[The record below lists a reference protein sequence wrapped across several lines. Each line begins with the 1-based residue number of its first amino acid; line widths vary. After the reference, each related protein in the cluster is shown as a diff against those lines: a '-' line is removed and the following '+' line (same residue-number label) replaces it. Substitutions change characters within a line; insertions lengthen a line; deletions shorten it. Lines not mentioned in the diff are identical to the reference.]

1 MLAVLGKPRATISD
15 HAPRILTIR
24 IDPDKI
30 GKVIGPGGKGIKRIE
45 AETGANIEIE
55 EDGTVLIS
63 CVDRKGA
70 ETARDEVLKV
80 TEEVQIGRLYTGKV
94 VGIRDF
100 GAFIEVLPGTD
111 GLCHVSELAD
121 GYVKQVSDVVQLGD
135 TVRVKVIAID
145 DQGRVKLSRKQAL
158 KEESE
163 QTAPSA

>member
-1 MLAVLGKPRATISD
+1 
-15 HAPRILTIR
+15 
-24 IDPDKI
+24 
-30 GKVIGPGGKGIKRIE
+30 
-45 AETGANIEIE
+45 
-55 EDGTVLIS
+55 
-63 CVDRKGA
+63 
-70 ETARDEVLKV
+70 V

-100 GAFIEVLPGTD
+100 GAFIEILPGTD

-158 KEESE
+158 KDESE
-163 QTAPSA
+163 QTAPA